1 MKKINT
7 IMLALM
13 SILMLGW
20 TSCTDSVDYMAA
32 GPVEGQGV
40 YFPTSV
46 KTSYTLDGTSGEIT
60 LSVMR
65 TDTINATDAAVT
77 ATITEGGENLFTVPS
92 TVSFAEGESTSS
104 MTIAYDNIVRG
115 TTYQITLTFAEGT
128 PYSNSSITL
137 TVLYP
142 EEIVYEWE
150 VISEDAIFTENIF
163 SMYGGT
169 NIAITKLTVE
179 KAKGYNL
186 YRFKSPYDNNYMAEN
201 WGLQNFFPE
210 NFEYPYIVLD
220 GETYSELKKW
230 YIAPTNLG
238 FKMTD
243 GKGPSVDQT
252 WNTFGSIAGNLQTS
266 AGPIPPES
274 TDYPLGTYDEKKQ
287 LFDLGA
293 TYHNLD
299 GYGFFIL
306 NAGSFTL
313 ALNPALLA
321 PDYDRDYTWKD
332 VPEATGFFTTQ
343 IEEFGENNY
352 WNQLIQ
358 QAEEDPTF
366 YRMPNL
372 YSAEEKAHL
381 YFHVD
386 MEKGTVDI
394 PRGQNSGLVTFG
406 GNTIYI
412 QPIPN
417 KSSYNTQTGKLI
429 LAIEFY
435 LADES
440 GKLTTSLAQVYET
453 FLWGQSEID
462 QLQTKLPIDK
472 YVGNW
477 VATLDDG
484 EGNGGETLVNITKK
498 DATTLV
504 VKGLSGG
511 VIEGYDD
518 SFLLN
523 YDAETGYLGFQ
534 SQYTGVIQGMQG
546 IIGVCN
552 SRMPGSF
559 GLENLIGG
567 LDKEGNFL
575 FINDPSNQGRYD
587 GMIYVVDDGQGQ
599 YMFLSGYW
607 NNLSWPAYVPE
618 TESFATPLA
627 KARMSGSFQ
636 SIEKGFEPRRVYI
649 HRLNA
654 QPQSSELNK
663 QRRNSSV
670 KLAPSIEQPVAFK
683 LNTK

>member
-1 MKKINT
+1 MKKIN
-7 IMLALM
+7 ILMLALM
-13 SILMLGW
+13 SILTLGW
-20 TSCTDSVDYMAA
+20 TSCTDEVDYTGA
-32 GPVEGQGV
+32 GLVEGQGV

-46 KTSYTLDGTSGEIT
+46 VTSYTLDGNAGEIT
-60 LSVMR
+60 LDVMR
-65 TDTINATDAAVT
+65 TQTAGAVDAELSATF
-77 ATITEGGENLFTVPS
+77 TEGGEALFNVPAK
-92 TVSFAEGESTSS
+92 VSFADGASTSS
-104 MTIAYDNIVRG
+104 ITISFDGLVRG
-115 TTYQITLTFAEGT
+115 TTYQVNLKFAEGT
-128 PYSNSSITL
+128 PYSNSDLALSFL
-137 TVLYP
+137 WP
-142 EEIVYEWE
+142 EEVVYTWE
-150 VISEDAIFTENIF
+150 VVSEKGIFTDNLF
-163 SMYGGT
+163 YMYGVPTVTFT
-169 NIAITKLTVE
+169 NIVVE
-179 KAKGYNL
+179 KAKEGEL
-186 YRFKSPYDNNYMAEN
+186 YRFKSPYNNEYFMSLFEMT
-201 WGLQNFFPE
+201 LFPDD
-210 NFEYPYIVLD
+210 FKYPYIILD
-220 GETYSELKKW
+220 GETYKEYKKW
-230 YIAPTNLG
+230 YIPATALG

-243 GKGPSVDQT
+243 GVGPSMDT
-252 WNTFGSIAGNLQTS
+252 EWNTFGSIAGNLS
-266 AGPIPPES
+266 AGGAPIGP
-274 TDYPLGTYDEKKQ
+274 DNAKYPLGTYDSKKK
-287 LFDLGA
+287 LFNFGA
-293 TYHNLD
+293 TYHNLG
-299 GYGFFIL
+299 GYGPFIIE
-306 NAGSFTL
+306 NGMFSL
-313 ALNPALLA
+313 ALDPALLE

-358 QAEEDPTF
+358 QSEEDPTF

-372 YSAEEKAHL
+372 YSDKEKAHL

-406 GNTIYI
+406 GNTIYM

-417 KSSYNTQTGKLI
+417 KSSYNTKTGKLI

-453 FLWGQSEID
+453 FLWGQGEID
-462 QLQTKLPIDK
+462 QLQKKLPIDK

-484 EGNGGETLVNITKK
+484 KGNGGETLVNITKK
-498 DATTLV
+498 DATTLL

-587 GMIYVVDDGQGQ
+587 GMIYVVDDGQKP
-599 YMFLSGYW
+599 MFLSGYW

-618 TESFATPLA
+618 TESFATPLD
-627 KARMSGSFQ
+627 KARMSRSFQ

-649 HRLNA
+649 HQLNVRS
-654 QPQSSELNK
+654 QSVEPNK
-663 QRRNSSV
+663 QPENISV
-670 KLAPSIEQPVAFK
+670 RLAASIEQPVAFE
-683 LNTK
+683 LNRK